1 MTKQFST
8 FYIGGR
14 LYGLDVMA
22 VQEVTKSLPT
32 TKVPLAPNF
41 VRGLI
46 NLRGQV
52 ATAIALKNLFDLPD
66 DDSKALEESMNV
78 VCRGE
83 DMLLSFV
90 VDEIGDVIEVEEDL
104 FEPTPDT
111 VSDSVKRF
119 MSGVYK
125 IPGDLLSILEI
136 KKITDVLQK

>member
-22 VQEVTKSLPT
+22 VQEVTKALPT
-32 TKVPLAPNF
+32 TKVPLAPKF

-52 ATAIALKNLFDLPD
+52 ATAVALKNLFDLP
-66 DDSKALEESMNV
+66 EEEKSEENMNV

-90 VDEIGDVIEVEEDL
+90 VDEIGDVIEVDEGL

-111 VSDSVKRF
+111 VSESVKRF

-125 IPGDLLSILEI
+125 TPGDLLSILEI